1 MPARSVSR
9 HMSQVMKQQ
18 LLQDWM
24 AGLPISLPM
33 APRDPAIL
41 AADLT
46 DRAAAPLHEAILHA
60 QSAADLENL
69 VFAVVSPPRSGSM
82 ALADFLS
89 LSVPARFSVFHEHGW
104 AGRKVAD
111 GKVSWKGLK
120 SGRTPGNPADDG
132 SPYRRAIALP
142 VHLLAAPQSDRPAS

>member
-1 MPARSVSR
+1 
-9 HMSQVMKQQ
+9 MSQVMKKQ

-24 AGLPISLPM
+24 AGRPISWPM

-69 VFAVVSPPRSGSM
+69 VLPLCHRR
-82 ALADFLS
+82 D
-89 LSVPARFSVFHEHGW
+89 PARWRWQIFCH
-104 AGRKVAD
+104 
-111 GKVSWKGLK
+111 
-120 SGRTPGNPADDG
+120 
-132 SPYRRAIALP
+132 
-142 VHLLAAPQSDRPAS
+142 